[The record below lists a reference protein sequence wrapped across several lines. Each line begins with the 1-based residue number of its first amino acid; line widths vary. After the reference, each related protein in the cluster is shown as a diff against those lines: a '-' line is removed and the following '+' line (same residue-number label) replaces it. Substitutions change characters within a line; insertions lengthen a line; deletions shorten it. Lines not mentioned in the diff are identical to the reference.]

1 MKRLSVFRAGIAV
14 GLLAL
19 VGAIP
24 AGASPYNPH
33 ADAQAEIRQA
43 LVEAHSEHKDVLVV
57 FGADWCADCR
67 VLDRAL
73 RAPAAAGL
81 QKRFVVVKV
90 DVGAFD
96 RNVGFAQQYGIDLR
110 RGIPA
115 AALLSGSDRLVYATQ
130 AGELADARRM
140 GVAAI
145 VGFFTR
151 AADRGAT
158 H

>member
-1 MKRLSVFRAGIAV
+1 MKCLSVVRAGIALV
-14 GLLAL
+14 FLASF
-19 VGAIP
+19 GIIP
-24 AGASPYNPH
+24 AGASPYDPH
-33 ADAQAEIRQA
+33 ADPQADIRHA

-81 QKRFVVVKV
+81 QKRFVVVQV

-96 RNVGFAQQYGIDLR
+96 HNLGFARQYGIDLR

-115 AALLSGSDRLVYATQ
+115 AALLSGDDRLVYATQ

>member
-1 MKRLSVFRAGIAV
+1 MKRLSGFRAGV
-14 GLLAL
+14 VLGFLLL
-19 VGAIP
+19 LGAIP
-24 AGASPYNPH
+24 AGASSYDPH

-43 LVEAHSEHKDVLVV
+43 LVEAHAEHKDVLVV
-57 FGADWCADCR
+57 FGAEWCADCR

-73 RAPAAAGL
+73 RGPAAAGL
-81 QKRFVVVKV
+81 QKRFVVVQV

-96 RNVGFAQQYGIDLR
+96 RNVGFAQRYGIDLR

-115 AALLSGSDRLVYATQ
+115 AALLSGNDRLVYATQ

-140 GVAAI
+140 GEAAI
-145 VGFFTR
+145 VEFFTR
-151 AADRGAT
+151 VADQGAT

>member
-1 MKRLSVFRAGIAV
+1 MKRLSGVGAGFALV
-14 GLLAL
+14 CLAL
-19 VGAIP
+19 FGAIP
-24 AGASPYNPH
+24 AGASPYDPH
-33 ADAQAEIRQA
+33 ADAQADIRQA
-43 LVEAHSEHKDVLVV
+43 LVEAHAQRKDVLVV

-73 RAPAAAGL
+73 RDPAAASL

-90 DVGAFD
+90 DVGDFD
-96 RNVGFAQQYGIDLR
+96 RNVGFAQRYGIDLR

-115 AALLSGSDRLVYATQ
+115 AALLSGNDRLVYATQ

-151 AADRGAT
+151 AADRGAAP
-158 H
+158 